1 MSAEEDG
8 RGDDSRER
16 RGDNGRRG
24 TPPRR
29 GASPRGGQGGP
40 GNRKGGGPRGG
51 APRAGGPQGGRGRPA
66 GGGWKDRDSRGQR
79 DDRKPGRPFKRS
91 DDRRPESREGRPDDR
106 REGRPGGPR
115 NDRSEGRFERP
126 RGGQGKPG
134 ERRFSG
140 PRDGGQG
147 KPGERRFSGPRDGG
161 QGRPGERRFSGPRD
175 GGQGRPGERRF
186 SGPRDGGQGKPGE
199 RRFSGPRDGG
209 QGRPGERRFGGK
221 PGERKEGR
229 FGGPRQ
235 GQGQGGGPRREG
247 RPAGGQGERRFE
259 GRPPERR
266 FKDRDDRPGRE
277 ERRPAGRRFE
287 GGREGRP
294 GDRDKGRPPFKG
306 RGERRPQDGGRSY
319 GPPRDRQD
327 RRPRTEERERP
338 APAHDDPLLPDDV
351 TGEELDADARVELRT
366 LPKDLAAK
374 VARHLVMA
382 GRLAEDEPEQS
393 YKHAKAARRL
403 ASRVGIVREAAGI
416 AAYHAGEWAEA
427 LAELRAA
434 RRLGAGDD
442 SYLPV
447 MVDCERGLGRPE
459 RALDL
464 IKSPEAGK
472 LDQMGRIELRIVES
486 GVRRDMG
493 QYDAAVVTLQIPELR
508 DRRLRPWSMRL
519 FYAYADA
526 LVEAG
531 RAEEAADW
539 FARAAAADRDGDTDA
554 AERYAE
560 IEGLHI
566 LDTEDA
572 DDAEDAGETEDS
584 DETEHAEDAAQAED
598 EGDSGA
604 ASEPAAAT
612 DIAFQPAEP
621 EVVEAREGDAP
632 NAPAVFLEPEATGEE
647 RPGKPGGPEEEPP
660 AGA

>member
-1 MSAEEDG
+1 M
-8 RGDDSRER
+8 
-16 RGDNGRRG
+16 
-24 TPPRR
+24 
-29 GASPRGGQGGP
+29 
-40 GNRKGGGPRGG
+40 
-51 APRAGGPQGGRGRPA
+51 
-66 GGGWKDRDSRGQR
+66 
-79 DDRKPGRPFKRS
+79 
-91 DDRRPESREGRPDDR
+91 
-106 REGRPGGPR
+106 
-115 NDRSEGRFERP
+115 
-126 RGGQGKPG
+126 
-134 ERRFSG
+134 
-140 PRDGGQG
+140 
-147 KPGERRFSGPRDGG
+147 
-161 QGRPGERRFSGPRD
+161 
-175 GGQGRPGERRF
+175 
-186 SGPRDGGQGKPGE
+186 
-199 RRFSGPRDGG
+199 
-209 QGRPGERRFGGK
+209 
-221 PGERKEGR
+221 
-229 FGGPRQ
+229 
-235 GQGQGGGPRREG
+235 
-247 RPAGGQGERRFE
+247 
-259 GRPPERR
+259 
-266 FKDRDDRPGRE
+266 
-277 ERRPAGRRFE
+277 
-287 GGREGRP
+287 
-294 GDRDKGRPPFKG
+294 
-306 RGERRPQDGGRSY
+306 
-319 GPPRDRQD
+319 
-327 RRPRTEERERP
+327 EERERP

-351 TGEELDADARVELRT
+351 TGEELDAEARVELRT

-472 LDQMGRIELRIVES
+472 LDQPGRIELRIVES

-539 FARAAAADRDGDTDA
+539 FARAAAADRDGETDA

-566 LDTEDA
+566 LDTE
-572 DDAEDAGETEDS
+572 ETEETEETETEETEETEDGEAA
-584 DETEHAEDAAQAED
+584 DDVEEAADA
-598 EGDSGA
+598 GDSA
-604 ASEPAAAT
+604 AEAEPAAAT
-612 DIAFQPAEP
+612 DIAFQPPEP
-621 EVVEAREGDAP
+621 EVLEAPEGDAP
-632 NAPAVFLEPEATGEE
+632 QAPALFLEPETKAGDGPEA
-647 RPGKPGGPEEEPP
+647 PGGPEEEPP